1 MKYLL
6 DTNIVSELIKKQPDP
21 NVVQWIDEQDA
32 TRMYLTVITI
42 GEIRKGV
49 EKLPPSSRKAKIFA
63 WLSSDL
69 LLRFDGR
76 ILPVTTK
83 VMLRW
88 GELTGQLEMKGTVL
102 SAIDSLIA
110 AVALHGQCTL
120 VTRNTDDFRGTGIPL
135 LNPWQ
140 TEIEKMG

>member
-6 DTNIVSELIKKQPDP
+6 DTNVVSELVKKQPDP
-21 NVVQWIDEQDA
+21 QVVQWVDQQDP

-49 EKLPPSSRKAKIFA
+49 EKLPSSPRKEKIFT

-76 ILPVTTK
+76 ILPISTE
-83 VMLRW
+83 VMLHW
-88 GELTGQLEMKGTVL
+88 GELTGQLEMKGVIL

-110 AVALHGQCTL
+110 AVALHGQFTL

-135 LNPWQ
+135 LNPWK
-140 TEIEKMG
+140 TNA